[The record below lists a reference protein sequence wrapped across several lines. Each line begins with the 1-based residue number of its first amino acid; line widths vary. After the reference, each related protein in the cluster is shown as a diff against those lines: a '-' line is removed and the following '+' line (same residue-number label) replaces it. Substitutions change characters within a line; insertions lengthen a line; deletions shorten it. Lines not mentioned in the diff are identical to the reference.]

1 MRKTLLVLI
10 ALVLGFY
17 LLTGFTQIRPGEKGV
32 IRRFGK
38 PLPQLADPGL
48 FIGLPYG
55 MDRVDRI
62 AVDKVNNIA
71 VGFFEDDGGKPL
83 PPGQMLTGD
92 NNLVNVQVTVYYKV
106 EPSMEVDFAINAPI
120 IPEFLKRYVESETA
134 MWIAS
139 KTVDEALLA
148 GKISMGPAILNKT
161 AQRIQGCNLGVQ
173 LLDVRVSLVA
183 PPDEVKPSFDAVA
196 RAQTSVTT
204 MLNKAEQDT
213 ESKLRQSES
222 DKFRLEQETLA
233 ITNTMIL
240 QASKDAERFL
250 ARLQQYIEGRKTNP
264 DYLLQIWQDER
275 SKIFAKLRDQGNLG
289 LLDQYLGAGGL
300 EINLM
305 PLGQKTKP

>member
-1 MRKTLLVLI
+1 
-10 ALVLGFY
+10 
-17 LLTGFTQIRPGEKGV
+17 
-32 IRRFGK
+32 
-38 PLPQLADPGL
+38 
-48 FIGLPYG
+48 
-55 MDRVDRI
+55 
-62 AVDKVNNIA
+62 
-71 VGFFEDDGGKPL
+71 
-83 PPGQMLTGD
+83 
-92 NNLVNVQVTVYYKV
+92 
-106 EPSMEVDFAINAPI
+106 
-120 IPEFLKRYVESETA
+120 
-134 MWIAS
+134 
-139 KTVDEALLA
+139 
-148 GKISMGPAILNKT
+148 
-161 AQRIQGCNLGVQ
+161 
-173 LLDVRVSLVA
+173 
-183 PPDEVKPSFDAVA
+183 
-196 RAQTSVTT
+196 

-233 ITNTMIL
+233 ITNNMIL